1 MAKIKKLNFDFAE
14 DLFAGKKTKRASLIY
29 TTKEGSLSTAT
40 IQKRQQDIY
49 TKLGS
54 LVVKTKPGNKRS
66 TSLFHNRTHNFYR
79 NMLNLLD
86 KYEDA
91 FNANI
96 DNFLNELHTYGES
109 IQHWR
114 ELDYD
119 KITEVVLKT
128 NRHSSVYYDSNLF
141 LFIMIFPKYTY
152 GLNLDSS
159 LTEEIFKKELEKTIP
174 THEALIQILANAYSK
189 YISTYKNMI
198 KMVDDYIYFQTF
210 LTEEEQVNYLDHL
223 ENTVTYNL
231 KELNIKYSGY
241 KNYYCKLAMKKIGAH
256 VFTRY

>member
-96 DNFLNELHTYGES
+96 DNFLDQIHVYGDMEPWKK
-109 IQHWR
+109 I
-114 ELDYD
+114 DYS
-119 KITEVVLKT
+119 KIAEIVLEAG
-128 NRHSSVYYDSNLF
+128 RQRSMYYDTNLF
-141 LFIMIFPKYTY
+141 LFAMIFPKYIQGRNIDPT
-152 GLNLDSS
+152 
-159 LTEEIFKKELEKTIP
+159 LTKEIIEEELKKTIP
-174 THEALIQILANAYSK
+174 TYQTLVQVLADKYSK
-189 YISTYKNMI
+189 YIDIYKDMI

-210 LTEEEQVNYLDHL
+210 LTEEDEINYLDHL
-223 ENTVTYNL
+223 TDSVKNNL
-231 KELNIKYSGY
+231 GELSINYGAY
-241 KNYYCKLAMKKIGAH
+241 QNYYCVHAMKKIGAH

>member
-40 IQKRQQDIY
+40 IQERQKDIY

-54 LVVKTKPGNKRS
+54 LVVRTKPENKRS
-66 TSLFHNRTHNFYR
+66 TSLFHNRTHNFYK

-96 DNFLNELHTYGES
+96 DNFLNELHSYGES
-109 IQHWR
+109 IEHWR
-114 ELDYD
+114 ELDYA

-128 NRHSSVYYDSNLF
+128 NRYNSVYYDSNVF
-141 LFIMIFPKYTY
+141 LFTMLFPKYIHGRT
-152 GLNLDSS
+152 LDSS
-159 LTEEIFKKELEKTIP
+159 LTKEIIEKELKKAIP
-174 THEALIQILANAYSK
+174 THEALVQALANTYSE
-189 YISTYKNMI
+189 YINIYKNMI
-198 KMVDDYIYFQTF
+198 RMVDDYIYFQTF
-210 LTEEEQVNYLDHL
+210 LTEKDKVNYLDHL

-231 KELNIKYSGY
+231 RELNIKYSNY
-241 KNYYCKLAMKKIGAH
+241 ENYYCKLAMKKIGAH